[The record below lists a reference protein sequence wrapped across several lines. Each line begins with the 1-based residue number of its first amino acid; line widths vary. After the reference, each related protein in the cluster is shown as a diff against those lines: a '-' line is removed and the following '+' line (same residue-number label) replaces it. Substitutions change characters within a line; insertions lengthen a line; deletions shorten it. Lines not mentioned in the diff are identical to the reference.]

1 MFGVILLSCQTTNSE
16 KKENINS
23 QSDFTKQERF
33 IDNYAN
39 ETLKKGNVNSISL
52 AVYKNGETYHNYYGK
67 INENQGKPNDNTH
80 FEIASISK
88 VFAGSLVAKAV
99 IERKIQLD
107 DDIRSFLKGDYP
119 NLEFEGTPI
128 TIKNLLTHTLGFK
141 ERRPPK
147 LDKIWKDISE
157 GKYEN
162 KSIEYSVDEFLEEL
176 KTVEL
181 DKKPGT
187 FYTYNSV
194 GSELLAYILEQV
206 YNDSFENIL
215 ESFLKSLHMNDT
227 YLEGCREES
236 KFLITGYNEKGIQ
249 APKTRNI
256 LLGAGG
262 AMISTLPD
270 LIKFMKFQLES
281 EDQLIKES
289 TKELYLDREGDK
301 TGYLWDVDSAEEEG
315 FYYKKTGTSD
325 GVQSV
330 ILICPDTNYGLIL
343 IVNNTSEKAFYDWAT
358 LYDRIESDLIKF
370 PRMNLVSTLKNDFTE
385 KTDKAIATYK
395 SEVINSSKYF
405 RKARDLNVIG
415 YQLIHENRAEDAIKV
430 FELMVS
436 EFPDNPYVYDSLGEG
451 YFKNKNYKKAL
462 ENYEKSLAL
471 DSTNTNAKEYISRI
485 RKILE

>member
-1 MFGVILLSCQTTNSE
+1 M
-16 KKENINS
+16 
-23 QSDFTKQERF
+23 
-33 IDNYAN
+33 
-39 ETLKKGNVNSISL
+39 
-52 AVYKNGETYHNYYGK
+52 YKNGETYHNFYGK
-67 INENQGKPNDNTH
+67 INENQGKPNDSTH

-99 IERKIQLD
+99 IERKIRLD
-107 DDIRSFLKGDYP
+107 DDIRSFLKGEYP
-119 NLEFEGTPI
+119 NLEFEGIPI

-147 LDKIWKDISE
+147 LDKIWNDVSE
-157 GKYEN
+157 GKYEV
-162 KSIEYSVDEFLEEL
+162 KPIEYSIDEFLDEL

-194 GSELLAYILEQV
+194 GSELIAYILEQV
-206 YNDSFENIL
+206 YKDSFENIL
-215 ESFLKSLHMNDT
+215 ESFLKSLEMNDT

-236 KFLITGYNEKGIQ
+236 RFLITGYNDKGNQ
-249 APKTRNI
+249 APKTRKI

-281 EDQLIKES
+281 EDPLIKES
-289 TKELYLDREGDK
+289 TKELYSDREGDK
-301 TGYLWDVDSAEEEG
+301 TDYLWDVDLAEEEG

-330 ILICPDTNYGLIL
+330 LLICPDTNYGLIL
-343 IVNNTSEKAFYDWAT
+343 IVNNTSEKAFYDWAN

-370 PRMNLVSTLKNDFTE
+370 PQINLVSTLKKDFIKE
-385 KTDKAIATYK
+385 TDKAIANYK
-395 SEVINSSKYF
+395 SEVLNSSKYF
-405 RKARDLNVIG
+405 SKARDLNIIG
-415 YQLIHENRAEDAIKV
+415 YQLLNENRVDDAIKV

-436 EFPDNPYVYDSLGEG
+436 EFPENPYVYDSLGKG
-451 YFKNKNYKKAL
+451 YFENKNYKKAL
-462 ENYEKSLAL
+462 VNYEKSFAS
-471 DSTNTNAKEYISRI
+471 DATNTNAKDYILRI
-485 RKILE
+485 RKLLE